1 MYDQYKQITNSRRV
15 HDVRMGSAGPPEYF
29 WLGQPYVFGIIYS
42 LTLLIEIG
50 LTDLKKYGE
59 DQSRS
64 TFVPAALIRQ
74 YILYFSRAVLNRLN
88 KFENPQMIASA

>member
-15 HDVRMGSAGPPEYF
+15 HDVRMGSAGSPECF
-29 WLGQPYVFGIIYS
+29 WWGQAYVFGIIYP
-42 LTLLIEIG
+42 LPLLIEIG
-50 LTDLKKYGE
+50 LTDLTKYGE

-74 YILYFSRAVLNRLN
+74 YIQSSI
-88 KFENPQMIASA
+88 E

>member
-1 MYDQYKQITNSRRV
+1 
-15 HDVRMGSAGPPEYF
+15 
-29 WLGQPYVFGIIYS
+29 VFGIIYS
-42 LTLLIEIG
+42 LPLLIEIG
-50 LTDLKKYGE
+50 QTDLTEYGE

-88 KFENPQMIASA
+88 KFENPQMIASAKTERSGGNLE